1 MQQLKLNYFMMMIK
15 IKILDLSRTSK
26 QKFSRNHVDPYGRKQ
41 SKHVQFGVAASY
53 NAILFVTP

>member
-1 MQQLKLNYFMMMIK
+1 MMMIK
-15 IKILDLSRTSK
+15 IKILDLGRTSK